1 MEKKDVI
8 EFFGGVRK
16 TARALGISHAAVI
29 NWGDSIPVGRAYQVQ
44 VISKGKLKVKQQGA
58 TSA

>member
-1 MEKKDVI
+1 MEKKKVI

-29 NWGDSIPVGRAYQVQ
+29 NWGDQIPVGRAYQVQ
-44 VISKGKLKVKQQGA
+44 VLSKGKLKVERA
-58 TSA
+58 VSA